1 MNRGG
6 VSVQRALSIRPA
18 QRNLLQLLLW
28 GFTAITLGVAAAVLP
43 VTTALALT
51 GIAALTVALLISPQ
65 AALVLL
71 LVCAPLRALI
81 DVRAPGLLPLDAGQI
96 GLALMAGVWITHR
109 VAQRHPLLRVEM
121 SPAILAVGGF
131 VAAGAVSGFSAAN
144 TGVWLNDWLKWVFA
158 FGLMLYVLTD
168 GRWEW
173 ALFALASAGIA
184 NALVGIWIYL
194 GGSGAEHFL
203 ISGNNYRAFGT
214 FEQPNPF
221 GGFMGMLS
229 PLLGAV
235 AFGYLRLTWINRWNS
250 GLQHHFAQTAFH
262 GFAAAVTAA
271 ALVMSWSR
279 GAWLAFGV
287 AAAVVLVTLPRKL
300 WVSVAIAG
308 LIGLAGAGAIL
319 SGRLPAS
326 ITERIGSAFTDL
338 VNVSDVRGVAV
349 SPENYA
355 VIERLAHWQA
365 AVEMARLSPLTGIGL
380 GNYEVVYPQVRLMA
394 WKFPLGHAHN
404 YYLNVLA
411 EAGIIGAAAYGAMWL
426 VLAALTWRARRH
438 PDPVASAAAAG
449 LLGSW
454 TYIAVHSIT
463 DQLYVNYAFL
473 HVGIMFGLAALLSA
487 HTWKHNRLTPL

>member
-1 MNRGG
+1 MKFSG
-6 VSVQRALSIRPA
+6 VSLPGNVIVRWHQHVSP
-18 QRNLLQLLLW
+18 QLLLW
-28 GFTAITLGVAAAVLP
+28 IFSAIAFGFIAAVLP
-43 VTTALALT
+43 VTASLTLTGVAALAIT
-51 GIAALTVALLISPQ
+51 LLFSPQ
-65 AALVLL
+65 SALVLL

-109 VAQRHPLLRVEM
+109 MVRKQPLLKLEM
-121 SPAILAVGGF
+121 SPALLAIGGF
-131 VAAGAVSGFSAAN
+131 VTAGAISGFSAAN

-158 FGLMLYVLTD
+158 FVLMLFVVTD

-173 ALFALASAGIA
+173 ALFALAMAGIA
-184 NALVGIWIYL
+184 NALVGIWIYF

-229 PLLGAV
+229 PLMGAA
-235 AFGYLRLTWINRWNS
+235 AFGYLRVVWIKRQMT
-250 GLQHHFAQTAFH
+250 GILQPLAQTAFY
-262 GFAAAVTAA
+262 GFAAVIMAA

-279 GAWLAFGV
+279 GAWLAFGI
-287 AAAVVLVTLPRKL
+287 AAAVVVISLPRKL
-300 WVSVAIAG
+300 WVSLVMIA
-308 LIGLAGAGAIL
+308 LISAAGVGALL

-349 SPENYA
+349 SSENYA

-365 AVEMARLSPLTGIGL
+365 AVEMARLSPLTGVGL

-411 EAGIIGAAAYGAMWL
+411 EAGMIGAAAYGAMWL
-426 VLAALTWRARRH
+426 ILAALTWRARRH
-438 PDPVASAAAAG
+438 PDPVASATAAG

-473 HVGIMFGLAALLSA
+473 HVGIMFGLAALLYA
-487 HTWKHNRLTPL
+487 HTWKHNRLNPL

>member
-1 MNRGG
+1 MIAR
-6 VSVQRALSIRPA
+6 SIPRFPYASLIWSAAALALGLAVALLPA
-18 QRNLLQLLLW
+18 I
-28 GFTAITLGVAAAVLP
+28 AAMAVLGAAVLATAFLLSP
-43 VTTALALT
+43 QSALA
-51 GIAALTVALLISPQ
+51 V
-65 AALVLL
+65 L

-109 VAQRHPLLRVEM
+109 IARRQPLLKLEM
-121 SPAILAVGGF
+121 SPALLAVGGF
-131 VAAGAVSGFSAAN
+131 VAAGALSGFSAAN

-158 FGLMLYVLTD
+158 FGLMLLVVTD

-173 ALFALASAGIA
+173 ALFALAMAGIA
-184 NALVGIWIYL
+184 NALVGIWIYF

-203 ISGNNYRAFGT
+203 ISGDNYRAFGT

-229 PLLGAV
+229 PLLGAA
-235 AFGYLRLTWINRWNS
+235 AFGYLRAAWIQRQMADSWRP
-250 GLQHHFAQTAFH
+250 LVQAAFY
-262 GFAAAVTAA
+262 GFAAIVTAA

-287 AAAVVLVTLPRKL
+287 AAAVVFVSLPRKL
-300 WVSVAIAG
+300 WVSAAIVA
-308 LIGLAGAGAIL
+308 LIGMAGTGAIL
-319 SGRLPAS
+319 SRRLPAS

-365 AVEMARLSPLTGIGL
+365 AVEMARLSPLTGVGL

-411 EAGIIGAAAYGAMWL
+411 EAGMIGAAAYGAMWL
-426 VLAALTWRARRH
+426 ILAALTWRARRH

-473 HVGIMFGLAALLSA
+473 HVGIMFGLAALLYA
-487 HTWKHNRLTPL
+487 HTWKHNRLNLL

>member
-1 MNRGG
+1 MIPR
-6 VSVQRALSIRPA
+6 SVPRIPYLSIF
-18 QRNLLQLLLW
+18 W
-28 GFTAITLGVAAAVLP
+28 SAAAIAFGFAAAQLP
-43 VTTALALT
+43 TVVAFALLGAAALA
-51 GIAALTVALLISPQ
+51 AALLFSPQ
-65 AALVLL
+65 SALVLL
-71 LVCAPLRALI
+71 MVCAPLRALI

-96 GLALMAGVWITHR
+96 GLALVAGVWITHR
-109 VAQRHPLLRVEM
+109 ITRRQPLLKLTM
-121 SPAILAVGGF
+121 SPALLAVGGF
-131 VAAGAVSGFSAAN
+131 VAAGALSGFEAAN
-144 TGVWLNDWLKWVFA
+144 TSVWLNDWLKWVFA
-158 FGLMLYVLTD
+158 LGLMLLVLTD

-173 ALFALASAGIA
+173 ALFALAMAGIA
-184 NALVGIWIYL
+184 NALVGIWIYF

-203 ISGNNYRAFGT
+203 ISGDNYRAFGT

-229 PLLGAV
+229 PLLGAA
-235 AFGYLRLTWINRWNS
+235 AFGYMRLAWMRRKHSEFRIPL
-250 GLQHHFAQTAFH
+250 LQAIFY

-287 AAAVVLVTLPRKL
+287 AAVVVLINLPRKL
-300 WVSVAIAG
+300 WISAAIVAV
-308 LIGLAGAGAIL
+308 IGIMGTGAIL

-338 VNVSDVRGVAV
+338 VNVSDVRGTAV
-349 SPENYA
+349 SSENYA

-365 AVEMARLSPLTGIGL
+365 AVEMARLSPLTGVGL
-380 GNYEVVYPQVRLMA
+380 GNYEVVYPQVQLMA

-411 EAGIIGAAAYGAMWL
+411 EAGMIGAAAYGAMWL
-426 VLAALTWRARRH
+426 IIVVLTWRARRH

-473 HVGIMFGLAALLSA
+473 HVGIMFGLAALLYA
-487 HTWKHNRLTPL
+487 HTWKHNRLNPL

>member
-1 MNRGG
+1 M
-6 VSVQRALSIRPA
+6 LP
-18 QRNLLQLLLW
+18 
-28 GFTAITLGVAAAVLP
+28 TAAAFGLIG
-43 VTTALALT
+43 AASLA
-51 GIAALTVALLISPQ
+51 VALLLSPQ
-65 AALVLL
+65 SSLVLL
-71 LVCAPLRALI
+71 IVCAPLRALI

-96 GLALMAGVWITHR
+96 GLALTGGVWVTHR
-109 VAQRHPLLRVEM
+109 VARRQPLLKLTM
-121 SPAILAVGGF
+121 SPALFAVGGF
-131 VAAGAVSGFSAAN
+131 VAAGALSGFSAAN

-158 FGLMLYVLTD
+158 FGLMLLVLTD

-173 ALFALASAGIA
+173 ALFALAMAGIA
-184 NALVGIWIYL
+184 NALVGIWIYF

-203 ISGNNYRAFGT
+203 IAGDNYRAFGT

-229 PLLGAV
+229 PLLGAA
-235 AFGYLRLTWINRWNS
+235 AFGYLRLAWTRRK
-250 GLQHHFAQTAFH
+250 HHEFQIPLLLTLFY
-262 GFAAAVTAA
+262 GFAATATAA

-279 GAWLAFGV
+279 GAWLAFGL

-300 WVSVAIAG
+300 WVSAALVAVLGMA
-308 LIGLAGAGAIL
+308 ATGAVL

-349 SPENYA
+349 SSENYA

-365 AVEMARLSPLTGIGL
+365 AVEMARLSPWTGVGL

-411 EAGIIGAAAYGAMWL
+411 EAGMIGAAAYGAMWL
-426 VLAALTWRARRH
+426 IMAALTWRARRH

-473 HVGIMFGLAALLSA
+473 HVGIMFGLAALLYA